1 MRQLR
6 WSRDARSDMSAIDA
20 YYRPRNPDVAQRVL
34 AQAVAAGRM
43 LQQHPQAGQVIDD
56 EGLRK
61 WRVAGTPYIL
71 LYRDTGSSLRI
82 VRVMHAA
89 QDWRG
94 ALP

>member
-20 YYRPRNPDVAQRVL
+20 YYRPRNIPFAQRVL

-43 LQQHPQAGQVIDD
+43 LQQHPQAGQMIDD

-61 WRVAGTPYIL
+61 WRVARTPYIL
-71 LYRDTGSSLRI
+71 LYRDTGTLLHI

-94 ALP
+94 ELP